1 MGGRAASHETR
12 ERRSERMPLDESTRL
27 RPNEWSSLEIRMIDL
42 SSCGFRAN
50 CEARLQ
56 PGSCVSLDI
65 PGVGAVDAQV
75 EWQRDDMFGARFVGD
90 IDVSRCTWTAS
101 ERGSVL
107 ARLLIERA
115 AAARAGRLEA
125 ERQIRQRI
133 LANIPLSKG
142 SASP

>member
-1 MGGRAASHETR
+1 MGGRAEGQETR
-12 ERRSERMPLDESTRL
+12 ERRAERMPLDESTRL

-42 SSCGFRAN
+42 SSSGFRAN
-50 CEARLQ
+50 CEARLR

-75 EWQRDDMFGARFVGD
+75 EWQRGDTLGARFYQPID
-90 IDVSRCTWTAS
+90 IEGCTWTAK
-101 ERGSVL
+101 ERVSVL

-115 AAARAGRLEA
+115 AAAQAGRTDV
-125 ERQIRQRI
+125 ERQLRQRI
-133 LANIPLSKG
+133 LATMPVSKG

>member
-1 MGGRAASHETR
+1 MGGRAEGLGRS
-12 ERRSERMPLDESTRL
+12 ERRAERMPLDESTRL

-56 PGSCVSLDI
+56 LGSRVSLDI

-75 EWQRDDMFGARFVGD
+75 EWQRDDMFGARFFQP
-90 IDVSRCTWTAS
+90 IDVAKCSWSAR
-101 ERGSVL
+101 ERVSVL

-115 AAARAGRLEA
+115 AAAKAGRTEV
-125 ERQIRQRI
+125 EKQIRQRI
-133 LANIPLSKG
+133 LATMPISKG

>member
-1 MGGRAASHETR
+1 MGGKAEGQERS
-12 ERRSERMPLDESTRL
+12 ERRAERMPLDESTRL

-50 CEARLQ
+50 CEARLP

-65 PGVGAVDAQV
+65 PGVGAVDAQI
-75 EWQRDDMFGARFVGD
+75 EWQNGDMLGARFYQPIEVR
-90 IDVSRCTWTAS
+90 SCTWTAR
-101 ERGSVL
+101 ERMSVL

-115 AAARAGRLEA
+115 AAAQAGQIEV
-125 ERQIRQRI
+125 EKQIRQRI
-133 LANIPLSKG
+133 LAAMPISKG

>member
-1 MGGRAASHETR
+1 
-12 ERRSERMPLDESTRL
+12 MPLDESTRL

-50 CEARLQ
+50 CDARLR

-75 EWQRDDMFGARFVGD
+75 EWQRADTFGARFFQPIEVT
-90 IDVSRCTWTAS
+90 RCSWTAS
-101 ERGSVL
+101 ERVSVL

-115 AAARAGRLEA
+115 AAAQAGRTEA
-125 ERQIRQRI
+125 EKQLRQRI
-133 LANIPLSKG
+133 LSTMPIAKG
-142 SASP
+142 GASP